1 MFDTS
6 KTATY
11 LSQDNVREGV
21 CLCLEVFAQVLVPCN
36 KVLYMA
42 INDVLDVR
50 RLRHDIP

>member
-1 MFDTS
+1 MLDVL

-11 LSQDNVREGV
+11 LSQDDVGEGV
-21 CLCLEVFAQVLVPCN
+21 CLRLEVFAQVLVPCN

>member
-1 MFDTS
+1 MSNIFE
-6 KTATY
+6 TATY
-11 LSQDNVREGV
+11 LSQDDVRKGV
-21 CLCLEVFAQVLVPCN
+21 CLRLEVFAQVLVPCN